1 MWGEGGFCGK
11 EGGFRRGVGV
21 THQLGCSPGLN
32 NFCSG
37 PVRDAVGG
45 GGSAGWENGG
55 GARSAFWSLLSITI
69 ISSVILCCLFIR
81 ARITKGAAE
90 VCSGG
95 TMTKHQTEAVTC
107 GEMSRHHFAGT

>member
-1 MWGEGGFCGK
+1 MGRGEFGEGGR
-11 EGGFRRGVGV
+11 EGGFRRGAGV

-37 PVRDAVGG
+37 PVRDGG
-45 GGSAGWENGG
+45 GGGEGER
-55 GARSAFWSLLSITI
+55 GASSAFWSLLSITI

-95 TMTKHQTEAVTC
+95 TVTKHQTEAVTC